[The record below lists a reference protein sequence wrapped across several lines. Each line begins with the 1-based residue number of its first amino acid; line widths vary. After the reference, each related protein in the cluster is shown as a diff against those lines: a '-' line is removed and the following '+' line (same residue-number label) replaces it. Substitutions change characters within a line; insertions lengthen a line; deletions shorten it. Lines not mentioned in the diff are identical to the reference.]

1 MSSFFVMNQKQSC
14 GLAEENLS
22 RLKLLKTCYLFVQ
35 ESAELKLCKQE
46 ITEMQ
51 FMYRE
56 CVHICSCLTWFTSSR
71 LSKRIDKWEE
81 KEVIWAFCPSVSS
94 VCTYYMFAWKL
105 VEFAV
110 FLWRPKPMPSGK
122 FLKVG
127 SIFSLQSTLACLV

>member
-56 CVHICSCLTWFTSSR
+56 CVHICSCLTWFTSR
-71 LSKRIDKWEE
+71 LSKRIDKWR
-81 KEVIWAFCPSVSS
+81 KRRSFGPSV
-94 VCTYYMFAWKL
+94 
-105 VEFAV
+105 
-110 FLWRPKPMPSGK
+110 
-122 FLKVG
+122 
-127 SIFSLQSTLACLV
+127 LQ